1 MRPASPTSRDLVLT
15 GSSGPSACPPG
26 LKTFG
31 SKPFGFSLS
40 PHPPTLVSHDRSSL
54 HPMLGQHPYWPL
66 SHHPLLAP
74 WVRPPDGACPQ
85 FAGAPNPAPEP
96 PALSPLASPQST
108 SLKGMST

>member
-40 PHPPTLVSHDRSSL
+40 PHPPTLVSHDLPSTPCWASIL
-54 HPMLGQHPYWPL
+54 TGPSVITPCWPPGSALPTEPAPNSQGPPTPPL
-66 SHHPLLAP
+66 SPRLSHRWQVHRAP
-74 WVRPPDGACPQ
+74 A
-85 FAGAPNPAPEP
+85 
-96 PALSPLASPQST
+96 
-108 SLKGMST
+108 